1 MSGELDSHVSG
12 KIART
17 NPLGNG
23 PEYEALFNGGVIA
36 TTKSTYASRLM
47 EHHVIDPDEAL
58 ALLGYDSSD
67 LEDPEIYFE
76 DPSAFYDFKHRT
88 IDQFREEASKDLNV
102 EVRRLRDI
110 VDIVMSGYTVDD
122 PDEARRR
129 SYEIQDDIED
139 ADKSYVTPKFDD
151 LDALHPEDFR
161 QQQSIR
167 VMERDALH
175 SGVRVELTEFVA
187 TMLSCN
193 VLDEEFGSELGAVWI
208 RAIDLTVDDFWRDN
222 VRPEF
227 SIDQMVAG
235 RELFERMKR
244 YLGDTYYHA
253 NDVAK
258 QRWEEIEPAF
268 VTNTISDHPL
278 LTGTDRSE
286 ATTTWLETQ
295 KPPMQESID
304 ESLIDPLTKA
314 GLEGDVEQV
323 FSTRNGK
330 RVELV
335 NLDGRKFVRRV
346 YESEGSNDIEMAA
359 DTRFDLAYDAYIGMF
374 NDASI
379 DVVPNLLANTADSE
393 DPAIIVE
400 YVDDYVDVREI
411 DIDAKVE
418 LLKGLGRLPTVSDR
432 YLPDPQG
439 FSVDAFV
446 QDKNSGKTILLDI
459 DPYLKYRGNGSR
471 SRMDEIKAD
480 AVIGVYILRII
491 ENIKY
496 WARDD
501 QERTA
506 MAKAFVSTIQT
517 VIDGNEGQTTFDSFG
532 KLHLMGAGL
541 DPDLL

>member
-1 MSGELDSHVSG
+1 M
-12 KIART
+12 
-17 NPLGNG
+17 
-23 PEYEALFNGGVIA
+23 
-36 TTKSTYASRLM
+36 
-47 EHHVIDPDEAL
+47 
-58 ALLGYDSSD
+58 
-67 LEDPEIYFE
+67 
-76 DPSAFYDFKHRT
+76 
-88 IDQFREEASKDLNV
+88 
-102 EVRRLRDI
+102 
-110 VDIVMSGYTVDD
+110 
-122 PDEARRR
+122 
-129 SYEIQDDIED
+129 
-139 ADKSYVTPKFDD
+139 
-151 LDALHPEDFR
+151 
-161 QQQSIR
+161 
-167 VMERDALH
+167 
-175 SGVRVELTEFVA
+175 
-187 TMLSCN
+187 
-193 VLDEEFGSELGAVWI
+193 
-208 RAIDLTVDDFWRDN
+208 
-222 VRPEF
+222 
-227 SIDQMVAG
+227 
-235 RELFERMKR
+235 
-244 YLGDTYYHA
+244 
-253 NDVAK
+253 
-258 QRWEEIEPAF
+258 
-268 VTNTISDHPL
+268 
-278 LTGTDRSE
+278 
-286 ATTTWLETQ
+286 
-295 KPPMQESID
+295 
-304 ESLIDPLTKA
+304 IDPLTKA